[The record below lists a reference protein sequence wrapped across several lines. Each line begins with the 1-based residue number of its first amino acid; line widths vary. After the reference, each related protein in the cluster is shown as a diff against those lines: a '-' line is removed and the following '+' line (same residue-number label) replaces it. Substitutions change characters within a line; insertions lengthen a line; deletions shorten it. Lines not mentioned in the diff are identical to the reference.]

1 MDGFKMGAGAVPI
14 RVEEG
19 WLELYHT
26 VSTTCNGFIYRIKAC
41 ILDEKDPSKIL
52 GYTKDFILW
61 PEYDYENRGR
71 VSNVT
76 FICNALPE
84 EDGSLKIYYG
94 AADTNIGL
102 ATGSIPDIV
111 NACLENRES

>member
-1 MDGFKMGAGAVPI
+1 M
-14 RVEEG
+14 
-19 WLELYHT
+19 
-26 VSTTCNGFIYRIKAC
+26 
-41 ILDEKDPSKIL
+41 
-52 GYTKDFILW
+52 
-61 PEYDYENRGR
+61 
-71 VSNVT
+71 SNVT

-102 ATGSIPDIV
+102 ATGSIRDIV